1 MHARRAVPALVLVA
15 VLTIASPAGAQ
26 QARLDITI
34 NNVQACGFSTS
45 LTVVTAVVSV
55 VNAHPFQTVRFKAPV
70 PCGMIFGGD
79 TSGYLL
85 AGNSQTGVTVTMPGC
100 TSVFNYTPVPVM
112 TIVALVLTPPVSGC
126 TWDVFPADGDS
137 DILLTDCNG
146 NVMKGAS
153 ARGLYCGDVSPFI
166 GPYLP
171 DPPDGATDV
180 PLNAQLSFTGS
191 ANEIFMMVD
200 GSPYSIWNYPVC
212 SAFPY
217 LGVPTCTNPFDP
229 GMLQPN
235 TTYYWRAADSCTYC
249 QHGEAG
255 YSDLWSFTTGAGPVA
270 TEQSTWGRVKAL
282 YRE

>member
-1 MHARRAVPALVLVA
+1 MHAHRAVPTLVLVA
-15 VLTIASPAGAQ
+15 VLTIASHASAQ

-34 NNVQACGFSTS
+34 NNVQACEFSAS
-45 LTVVTAVVSV
+45 TVVTAVVSV

-70 PCGMIFGGD
+70 PCGMIFAGD
-79 TSGYLL
+79 TSNNLL

-100 TSVFNYTPVPVM
+100 TSVNTPMPVM
-112 TIVALVLTPPVSGC
+112 TIVAIVLTTPVSGC

-137 DILLTDCNG
+137 DILLTDCDD

-153 ARGLYCGDVSPFI
+153 VRGLYCGDVDSYI

-171 DPPDGATDV
+171 DPPNGATGV
-180 PLNAQLSFTGS
+180 PLNAALSFTGF
-191 ANEIFMMVD
+191 ANQVFMMVD
-200 GSPYSIWNYPVC
+200 GSPYSIWNYPIC
-212 SAFPY
+212 SAFFY
-217 LGVPTCTNPFDP
+217 VGVPTCTNPFDP
-229 GMLQPN
+229 GMLQPY
-235 TTYYWRAADSCTYC
+235 TTYYWLAANTCVYC

-270 TEQSTWGRVKAL
+270 TEQSTWGRVKAI